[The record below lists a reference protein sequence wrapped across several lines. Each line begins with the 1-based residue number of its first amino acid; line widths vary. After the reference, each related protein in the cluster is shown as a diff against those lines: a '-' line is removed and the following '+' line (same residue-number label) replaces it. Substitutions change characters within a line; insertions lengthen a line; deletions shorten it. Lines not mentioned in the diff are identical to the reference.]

1 MVLME
6 LQENKVSQVLQEGL
20 DYLVYLARKVLQGKR
35 GKKAMQVYQVFLG
48 QLASVVKEEVL
59 VLLAFQ
65 DKKDRKENQ

>member
-6 LQENKVSQVLQEGL
+6 LLENKVSQVLQEGL
-20 DYLVYLARKVLQGKR
+20 DYLAYLARKVLQVRR
-35 GKKAMQVYQVFLG
+35 GRKAMQVCQVFLG